1 MNTEKSIF
9 PDPLEEIKPQIDLFP
24 RKVSIDYDDL
34 ENEKAKEISFQ
45 KSALYNPV
53 QIKNFEQWNKEKLYS
68 NYFIAPTDVYDMYKG
83 VMPNGQ
89 NRKMSSTS
97 TDSSNVIDTLF

>member
-1 MNTEKSIF
+1 MFNEKKIF

-24 RKVSIDYDDL
+24 RKVSIDYEDL
-34 ENEKAKEISFQ
+34 EKENTFK
-45 KSALYNPV
+45 KSALYNPAQV
-53 QIKNFEQWNKEKLYS
+53 KNFEQWNREKHAS

-83 VMPNGQ
+83 VMPSGQ
-89 NRKMSSTS
+89 NRKTSYNS

>member
-1 MNTEKSIF
+1 MFNEKKIF

-24 RKVSIDYDDL
+24 RKVSIDYEDL
-34 ENEKAKEISFQ
+34 EKENTFQ
-45 KSALYNPV
+45 KSALYNPAQV
-53 QIKNFEQWNKEKLYS
+53 KNFEQWNREKHTS

-83 VMPNGQ
+83 VMPSGQ
-89 NRKMSSTS
+89 NRKTSYNS